1 MQPALAECVQNS
13 TLPASAA
20 SARLR
25 LAAIMSIPWCAP
37 PGRGWPKSSM

>member
-1 MQPALAECVQNS
+1 MQPAVAERLQNS

-25 LAAIMSIPWCAP
+25 FGAIMSIPWWTP
-37 PGRGWPKSSM
+37 PARASPKSSL